1 MLDVS
6 EVLVRRG
13 LRAVWPASCDLLG
26 KLLLGLAVVVSDERH
41 GGWLRTSIFTPW
53 SLEDLSINAARWQD
67 HRRLA
72 LSLPTDAVRIHK
84 REAEALEEIKRDQ
97 WLHMLV
103 ASLSSPAESL
113 GKGARVSSMLR
124 LFLAA
129 KEDPVQSNNTR
140 PSNV

>member
-1 MLDVS
+1 MSGVS
-6 EVLVRRG
+6 EVLVWRG

-41 GGWLRTSIFTPW
+41 GGWIWTPIFTPW

-67 HRRLA
+67 HRLLA

-84 REAEALEEIKRDQ
+84 REAEALEEVKRDQ
-97 WLHMLV
+97 RLHMLV

-113 GKGARVSSMLR
+113 SQCGRVTFESF
-124 LFLAA
+124 FL
-129 KEDPVQSNNTR
+129 S
-140 PSNV
+140 

>member
-1 MLDVS
+1 M
-6 EVLVRRG
+6 
-13 LRAVWPASCDLLG
+13 
-26 KLLLGLAVVVSDERH
+26 
-41 GGWLRTSIFTPW
+41 
-53 SLEDLSINAARWQD
+53 
-67 HRRLA
+67 
-72 LSLPTDAVRIHK
+72 SLPTDAVRIHK